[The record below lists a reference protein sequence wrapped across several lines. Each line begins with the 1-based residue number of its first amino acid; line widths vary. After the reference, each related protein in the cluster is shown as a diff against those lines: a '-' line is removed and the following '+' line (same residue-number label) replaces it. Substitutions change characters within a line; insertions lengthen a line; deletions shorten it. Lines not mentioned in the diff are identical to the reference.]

1 MAKTYSGKQVIS
13 ILSRKFGFVFV
24 SQKGSHAKL
33 RKRVVSKILTTIVPL
48 HRTLAL
54 GTLKGILALAE
65 IDEKEFRKI
74 R

>member
-1 MAKTYSGKQVIS
+1 MAKIYSGKQVIN

-24 SQKGSHAKL
+24 SQKGSHVKL

-74 R
+74 L